1 MQMHWNF
8 FIALPHL
15 VFQTDKGE
23 IDFHQPFKERD
34 FQIEVLG
41 QVIDICTRLQL
52 KEKR

>member
-1 MQMHWNF
+1 MEIF

-23 IDFHQPFKERD
+23 INFHQPFKEGD

-41 QVIDICTRLQL
+41 QVIYVCTRTQL
-52 KEKR
+52 KEKG